1 MCYLS
6 CIMMLIRANAGAL
19 RLYDILLS
27 SLAGLSSTKLNSSDV
42 YPLKVKPDDVGGR
55 FRSNAA
61 YPTPFSSPSDELS
74 TLLLVD
80 QTAILFAILGWL
92 LLSIFSKSSSI
103 PALET
108 RNIEIWANVKKCWIE
123 DRVFINFLSHFKND
137 TCLTFFQDAPFI
149 FKKLFHQPSELH
161 FALRQ

>member
-1 MCYLS
+1 
-6 CIMMLIRANAGAL
+6 MMLIRANTGAQ
-19 RLYDILLS
+19 RLYDILFYPRLRDYPPRN
-27 SLAGLSSTKLNSSDV
+27 LIPV
-42 YPLKVKPDDVGGR
+42 YPLKVKPDDVGDR
-55 FRSNAA
+55 FRSNVT

-74 TLLLVD
+74 TLLFVD
-80 QTAILFAILGWL
+80 QTADL
-92 LLSIFSKSSSI
+92 SKSSSI

-108 RNIEIWANVKKCWIE
+108 WNIEIWANVKTSWIE

-149 FKKLFHQPSELH
+149 FKKLFDQPSELH